1 MSITF
6 NPYLTT
12 NAAGSFAVS
21 SSGYMQGTALDQP
34 AIRNSLFAG
43 WYTAANTTPLW
54 GGIPISDAIPNE
66 YSGTTYV
73 NKSLGTLVTRATTLT
88 LTAGTSGGITGF
100 SVFDQN
106 HSALQWPG
114 NEVPIV
120 QGGGSCN
127 FYRLGCGA
135 RIVVAMDPSLISN
148 AGSIVTTAFSWD
160 FNNNCLAPKAGS
172 ATYSLSSVT
181 WASTNGGQLTIVAS
195 GATPVAAIG
204 DLINISGA
212 TNSGTG
218 GSAAI
223 NTNFVI
229 TAFTDNQHFVAAAPA
244 ASGVF
249 GSIAGSPVLNY
260 DTTALVVDV
269 LDFNVG
275 NSMTVNWNGTNATW
289 NRSGSVAVI
298 QI

>member
-1 MSITF
+1 MSINF
-6 NPYLTT
+6 NPFLTT
-12 NAAGSFAVS
+12 SALGSFNVS

-43 WYTAANTTPLW
+43 WYTAANTLPLW
-54 GGIPISDAIPNE
+54 GGVAISDAIPNE

-100 SVFDQN
+100 AVFDQN
-106 HSALQWPG
+106 HSMIQWPG
-114 NEVPIV
+114 NDVPIV
-120 QGGGSCN
+120 PVGGGSCN

-135 RIVVAMDPSLISN
+135 RIAVAMDPGLISN

-160 FNNNCLAPKAGS
+160 FNNQCLAPKAGA
-172 ATYSLSSVT
+172 ATYAISSAT
-181 WASTNGGQLTIVAS
+181 WASTNGGRLTIV
-195 GATPVAAIG
+195 VAASPVQAVG
-204 DLINISGA
+204 DEVNISGA
-212 TNSGTG
+212 TNTGTG
-218 GSAAI
+218 STAVI
-223 NTNFVI
+223 NTNFVVD
-229 TAFTDNQHFVAAAPA
+229 TFTSNTNFTLAAPA

-249 GSIAGSPVLNY
+249 GTIAGSPVLNY

-289 NRSGSVAVI
+289 SRTGSCAVI